1 MTGKEARKIFIEYFK
16 KHNHQVIRSS
26 SLVPQDDP
34 TLLFTNAGMV
44 QFKRVFTGD
53 EKREYSTAVT
63 AQKCVRAGGKHNDL
77 ENVGYT
83 ARHHTFFEMLGNFS
97 FGNYFKDKAISYGW
111 DLLTNKEY
119 GYGLDPAKLWV
130 SVYKDDDDAYNIWR
144 DQIGVPEDRIVRL
157 GEKDNFWAMGD
168 TGPCGPCSEIHIDRG
183 EEFGCDSPNCAVG
196 CDCDR
201 YLELWNLVF
210 MQFERDAS
218 GEMKPLPKPSIDTG
232 LGLERIVSVLE
243 NVPTNYDT
251 DLFGPIMDKV
261 SELMDRVKAHSGNRQ
276 GDSKDGQ
283 ITPKESYRG
292 SQISNKEREVA
303 KKVIADHSRAT
314 AFLIC
319 DGILPSNEGRGYVL
333 RRIMRRAIRYGRY
346 IGLTEPFLHETVA
359 TVFDMMHDAY
369 PELKESAEFILN
381 VVKNEEIKFS
391 ETLDIGLK
399 LLKET
404 IDDIENQV
412 KSNQQNNSNISDGNY
427 SGPDSNSYPS
437 HKKEIPG
444 EVIFKLYDTFGFPVD
459 IITDVLKGTD
469 ITLDIA
475 GYNKSMDEQKAR
487 SKSSKTFAGVG
498 EAFKVL
504 TSQGVKTIFTGY
516 DEISTQSKILLI
528 VKDGKAVD
536 SASEGDEVDI
546 VTEKTPFYAESGGQ
560 AGDCGFLEGVG
571 CGADTTCP
579 QGGKFR
585 VRVRVENTI
594 SDPSGI
600 RIHRGVVES
609 GILKKDKDV
618 VLKVDADKRAAT
630 ARNHSATH
638 LLHSALRKVLGN
650 HVKQAGSLVTN
661 DRLRFDF
668 THFSAISREEIL
680 QIEQDVNEHIRQ
692 NVHLETV
699 EMEIEEA
706 VKSGATALF
715 EEKYGD
721 RVRVVSM
728 GDFSRELCGGTHTDR
743 TGNIGL
749 FQIVSEAGI
758 ASGVRRIEALTG
770 AKALEYVQENITMLQ
785 KSASLVKAQTQG
797 NISLGSALYAK
808 IETLLSDH
816 KAAEKEIVSLKAQ
829 IASKSVDNI
838 SDDIRDINGVKVL
851 AKKVDIDNPSQMRDL
866 ADKFKAKIGSGVVL
880 LGAESGGKAL
890 LTCVVTKD
898 MTDKFHAGNIVKKAA
913 AIVGGGGGGRADMAQ
928 AGGTKP
934 ENLDKALGS
943 VYEL

>member
-16 KHNHQVIRSS
+16 KHNHQVVRSS

-63 AQKCVRAGGKHNDL
+63 SQKCVRAGGKHNDL

-97 FGNYFKDKAISYGW
+97 FGDYFKEKAIEYGW
-111 DLLTNKEY
+111 ELLTDKDS
-119 GYGLDPAKLWV
+119 GYGLPPEKLWV
-130 SVYKDDDDAYNIWR
+130 SVFKDDDEAYNLWR
-144 DQIGVPEDRIVRL
+144 DKIGVPEERIVRL

-183 EEFGCDSPNCAVG
+183 QEFGCDDPNCAVG

-210 MQFERDAS
+210 MQFERDSS
-218 GEMKPLPKPSIDTG
+218 GNMKPLPKPSIDTG
-232 LGLERIVSVLE
+232 MGLERIVSVLQ

-251 DLFGPIMDKV
+251 DLFVPIMDKV
-261 SELMDRVKAHSGNRQ
+261 TDLMDRVAKRSGNRQ
-276 GDSKDGQ
+276 EDSKDGEVVQ
-283 ITPKESYRG
+283 KESYRG
-292 SQISNKEREVA
+292 SGVSDKESEVA
-303 KKVIADHSRAT
+303 KKVIADHSRAA

-359 TVFDMMHDAY
+359 TVFEMMDEAY
-369 PELKESAEFILN
+369 PELKDSAEFILN

-391 ETLDIGLK
+391 ETLDVGLR

-404 IDDIENQV
+404 IDEIEKKASKSTDNQF
-412 KSNQQNNSNISDGNY
+412 
-427 SGPDSNSYPS
+427 
-437 HKKEIPG
+437 KKELSG
-444 EVIFKLYDTFGFPVD
+444 DVIFKLYDTFGFPVD

-469 ITLDIA
+469 ISLDMT
-475 GYNKSMDEQKAR
+475 GYHKAMDEQKAR

-498 EAFKVL
+498 EAFKTL

-516 DEISTQSKILLI
+516 DELETQSKILLI

-536 SASEGDEVDI
+536 EVCAESVSNDLASKEIEI

-571 CGADTTCP
+571 CSADITCP
-579 QGGKFR
+579 KDGKLR
-585 VRVRVENTI
+585 VRVRINSTI

-609 GILKKDKDV
+609 GILKKDKDIL
-618 VLKVDADKRAAT
+618 LKVDADNRAAT
-630 ARNHSATH
+630 AQNHSATH
-638 LLHSALRKVLGN
+638 ILHSALRKVLGN

-661 DRLRFDF
+661 ERLRFDF

-680 QIEQDVNEHIRQ
+680 AIEKYVNDHIRQ
-692 NVHLETV
+692 NVPLETI
-699 EMEIEEA
+699 EMGMEDA

-721 RVRVVSM
+721 KVRVVSM
-728 GDFSRELCGGTHTDR
+728 GDFSRELCGGTHTGR
-743 TGNIGL
+743 TGNIGF
-749 FQIVSEAGI
+749 FQIISESGI

-785 KSASLVKAQTQG
+785 KSAYLVKAQAHG
-797 NISLGSALYAK
+797 DLSLSSALYAK
-808 IETLLSDH
+808 IETLINDH
-816 KAAEKEIVSLKAQ
+816 KSAEKEIVSLKAQ

-838 SDDIRDINGVKVL
+838 DNDMKLINGVKVL

-880 LGAESGGKAL
+880 LGAESAGKAL
-890 LTCVVTKD
+890 LTCVVTQD
-898 MTDKFHAGNIVKKAA
+898 MTGRFHAGNIVKKAA
-913 AIVGGGGGGRADMAQ
+913 AIVGGGGGGRPDMAQ

-934 ENLDKALGS
+934 EYLLDALNS
-943 VYEL
+943 VYDI